1 MPKNNNRNKNRSG
14 SINKIDLN
22 ELDSSCNQEF
32 ATILDVLGGA
42 HVQCLLQL
50 VKNDR
55 KVNGTLCGNAKKYG
69 VASTNKL
76 VVVEPIDEN
85 SGNYIIRYI
94 CTDKEKKKLKREGR
108 LKKNI
113 TITNDNNSNKDI
125 VIGSKANKN
134 NNNNKEEFDE
144 KFIEEITKEGISLLD
159 I

>member
-94 CTDKEKKKLKREGR
+94 CTDKEKKKLQREGR

-113 TITNDNNSNKDI
+113 TITNDNNTNKDI